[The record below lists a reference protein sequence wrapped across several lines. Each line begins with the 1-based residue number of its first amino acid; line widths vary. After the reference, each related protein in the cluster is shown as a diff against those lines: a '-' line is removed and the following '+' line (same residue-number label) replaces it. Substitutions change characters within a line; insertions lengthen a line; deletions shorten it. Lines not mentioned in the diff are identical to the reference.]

1 MNLETEY
8 LGLKL
13 KNPLMPGASPLVDN
27 LDHVRRLEDAGAS
40 AIVMR
45 SLFEEQLQLE
55 EQSRYQFI
63 ESHAE
68 SSSEALSY
76 FPAAEDYSLTPDQ
89 YIEQIARIKAA
100 VQIPVI
106 ASLNGVTPGGWV
118 ECSKHLEQAGA
129 SAIEM
134 NFYDLPTD
142 TESDAADV
150 EGRAIDILQAI
161 RQNVEIPIAVKL
173 SPFFSSLPNFSATL
187 VGAGADGLVFFNR
200 FYQPDIDIEEL
211 EVTPTLHLSDPS
223 ELNLRLRWLAIVS
236 AAVDTSYAVSGGVHS
251 ATDAIKAIMTGAHAV
266 QLVSVLLKR
275 GPGYLGTILGEVT
288 NWLNE
293 HEYESVAQLR
303 GCMNLKKTPEPA
315 AFERANYLR
324 VLQGWRV

>member
-13 KNPLMPGASPLVDN
+13 KNPLMPGASPLADN

-55 EQSRYQFI
+55 EQARYTHI
-63 ESHAE
+63 EMHAE
-68 SSSEALSY
+68 SFGEAQSF
-76 FPAAEDYSLTPDQ
+76 FPAAEDFSLSPGQYLDQ
-89 YIEQIARIKAA
+89 IVRIKSA

-118 ECSKHLEQAGA
+118 ECAANLELAGA
-129 SAIEM
+129 DALEL

-142 TESDAADV
+142 ISCDAADV
-150 EGRAIDILQAI
+150 ETRAIELLQII
-161 RQNVEIPIAVKL
+161 RQNVKIPIAVKL
-173 SPFFSSLPNFSATL
+173 SPFFSSLPNFSAAL
-187 VGAGADGLVFFNR
+187 AGSGADGLVFFNR

-223 ELNLRLRWLAIVS
+223 ELNLRLRWLAIIS
-236 AAVDTSYAVSGGVHS
+236 ATVDTSYAVSGGVHS

-266 QLVSVLLKR
+266 QMVSVLLKR
-275 GPGYLGTILGEVT
+275 GPAFLGTVLAELT
-288 NWLNE
+288 HWLEE

-303 GCMNLKKTPEPA
+303 GCMNLKKTPDPA

-324 VLQGWRV
+324 ILQGWRV